1 MFNSIIGYKSVTY
14 ETEIHSLE
22 LKPSAVKAITPLRPS
37 FYDSEPIILKCDL
50 FGFDRVALEHNVSP
64 NLEKSGNVDI
74 NTKLN
79 GKQACQ
85 ACNCLLF
92 FEDREEPKP
101 YKIIII
107 QIIARC

>member
-14 ETEIHSLE
+14 ETKIYSLE
-22 LKPSAVKAITPLRPS
+22 LEPSAVKAITPLRPS
-37 FYDSEPIILKCDL
+37 FYYSEPIILKCDL
-50 FGFDRVALEHNVSP
+50 FGFDRVALEHEVSP

-92 FEDREEPKP
+92 FEDREEPKL
-101 YKIIII
+101 YKTFII

>member
-1 MFNSIIGYKSVTY
+1 MMLTVTRKMAKLLTVSRKSHHP
-14 ETEIHSLE
+14 ENEICLH
-22 LKPSAVKAITPLRPS
+22 
-37 FYDSEPIILKCDL
+37 F
-50 FGFDRVALEHNVSP
+50 
-64 NLEKSGNVDI
+64 EKSGNVDI

-101 YKIIII
+101 YIIFII

>member
-1 MFNSIIGYKSVTY
+1 M
-14 ETEIHSLE
+14 
-22 LKPSAVKAITPLRPS
+22 RPS

-50 FGFDRVALEHNVSP
+50 FGFDRVALEHDVSP

-85 ACNCLLF
+85 AGNCLLF
-92 FEDREEPKP
+92 LKDMEEPKP
-101 YKIIII
+101 YIIFII
-107 QIIARC
+107 QMIAGC

>member
-1 MFNSIIGYKSVTY
+1 M
-14 ETEIHSLE
+14 
-22 LKPSAVKAITPLRPS
+22 RPS
-37 FYDSEPIILKCDL
+37 LYYSAPIILKCDL
-50 FGFDRVALEHNVSP
+50 FGFDSVALENEISP

-92 FEDREEPKP
+92 FKDKEEPKP
-101 YKIIII
+101 YIIFII
-107 QIIARC
+107 QMIAGC

>member
-1 MFNSIIGYKSVTY
+1 MAKILAVSRKSHHPIETLLLLQWAHNSQMWLVWFW
-14 ETEIHSLE
+14 L
-22 LKPSAVKAITPLRPS
+22 
-37 FYDSEPIILKCDL
+37 
-50 FGFDRVALEHNVSP
+50 VALEHEVSP

-92 FEDREEPKP
+92 FEDEEEP
-101 YKIIII
+101 
-107 QIIARC
+107 